1 MRTNALGLVEVRG
14 YLGAIAAADAALKAA
29 SVTCIGL
36 EMIKSGLVTVKITG
50 DVGAVQAAVEAGAET
65 AEQLKVLLTR
75 HVIARLH
82 EETKAIVMKKEG
94 ENEQAEEQ
102 PAAGAANSGNAD
114 KADEANEANEA
125 STADANESQTK
136 AGEADVPADAE
147 KKAANTLTAAAN
159 ETAAAAQPEP
169 ATAAQPE
176 PATANPGSSPAGLPG
191 SKDDT
196 SGSPA
201 QGAKKQTTEVKV
213 VDLPAAPVKEQAGS
227 TGTSPGTKSKKPAS
241 KETKRIR
248 KTKKAGS

>member
-50 DVGAVQAAVEAGAET
+50 DVGAVQAAVEAGADT

-114 KADEANEANEA
+114 KADEAKEANEA
-125 STADANESQTK
+125 GTADANESQTK

-147 KKAANTLTAAAN
+147 KKATNTLTA
-159 ETAAAAQPEP
+159 
-169 ATAAQPE
+169 AAQPE

-196 SGSPA
+196 SGTPA

-248 KTKKAGS
+248 KMKKAGS

>member
-82 EETKAIVMKKEG
+82 EETKAIVMKTEG

-114 KADEANEANEA
+114 KADEANEA
-125 STADANESQTK
+125 STADVNESQTK

-169 ATAAQPE
+169 ATA
-176 PATANPGSSPAGLPG
+176 NPGSSPAGLPG

-196 SGSPA
+196 SGPPA
-201 QGAKKQTTEVKV
+201 QGAKKQTTEVKA
-213 VDLPAAPVKEQAGS
+213 VDLPEASVKEQTGS
-227 TGTSPGTKSKKPAS
+227 TGTLPGTKSKKPAS

>member
-114 KADEANEANEA
+114 KADEAKEANEA
-125 STADANESQTK
+125 GTADANESQTK

-147 KKAANTLTAAAN
+147 KKATNTLTAAAN
-159 ETAAAAQPEP
+159 ETAA
-169 ATAAQPE
+169 AAQPE

-196 SGSPA
+196 SGTPA